1 MIKLKNMKHSDWAR
15 SWSRVNLFL
24 FKKKTKKQTK
34 EHTVTEAKNRKRKK
48 KHVKEHEIFRKGGQS
63 ENKVTKSSVSHPIPL
78 QFFSNLESRE
88 VFQSCRKLAED
99 WPKYINGGNIH
110 TGEPT
115 FFIGCKQNYIF
126 CAHSLAIPGLL
137 IGTNIKH
144 SILITD

>member
-24 FKKKTKKQTK
+24 FKKNKETDKGTYSNRGKKQK
-34 EHTVTEAKNRKRKK
+34 KKK
-48 KHVKEHEIFRKGGQS
+48 KHVKEHEIFRRGGQS

-99 WPKYINGGNIH
+99 WPKYINGGSIH

-126 CAHSLAIPGLL
+126 CAHLLAIPGLS